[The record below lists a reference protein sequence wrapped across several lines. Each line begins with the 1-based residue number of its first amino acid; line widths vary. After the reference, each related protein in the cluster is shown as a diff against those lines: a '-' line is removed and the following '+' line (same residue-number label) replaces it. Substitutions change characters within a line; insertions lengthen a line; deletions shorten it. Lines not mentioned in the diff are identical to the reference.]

1 MGRTGGD
8 GEATGEAGIL
18 GIGTELWGLGGMWGK
33 HRRVPKISSGN
44 CSDLPLPETENI
56 RPPKTAGL
64 DGELW
69 GL

>member
-1 MGRTGGD
+1 MGRTEGD
-8 GEATGEAGIL
+8 GEATGIL
-18 GIGTELWGLGGMWGK
+18 GVGTELWGLGGIWGK

-44 CSDLPLPETENI
+44 CSDLPLPETGNI
-56 RPPKTAGL
+56 CPPKTAGL